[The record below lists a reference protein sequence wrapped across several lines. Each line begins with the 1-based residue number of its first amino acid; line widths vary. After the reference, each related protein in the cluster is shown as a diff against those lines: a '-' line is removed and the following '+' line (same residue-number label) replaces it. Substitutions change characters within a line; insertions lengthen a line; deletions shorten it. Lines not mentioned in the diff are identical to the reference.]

1 MLLPWQKAVLK
12 KVTDETAQT
21 KRFFFEVPEL
31 EQFNFA
37 PGQFVTFD
45 LPIHE
50 QKNKRWRS
58 YSIASAPDGS
68 NGFEL
73 VIVKLEG
80 GMGTAW
86 LWEHGVP
93 GIEISF
99 RGPQGKFVLPE
110 SIEEDIYMICTGT
123 GIAPFR
129 SMINHVYNLQ
139 LPHQH
144 IYLIFGTRKFGDAL
158 YMQEMK
164 SLQQRMP
171 AFEFYPTF
179 SRESADNH
187 LLLRTGYVHSVYQE
201 LILRNKKLHAIRGG
215 NGLMPAKFYLCG
227 WKNMIDDA
235 RQKIQAIGYDKK
247 DIHFELYG

>member
-158 YMQEMK
+158 YI
-164 SLQQRMP
+164 
-171 AFEFYPTF
+171 
-179 SRESADNH
+179 SRD
-187 LLLRTGYVHSVYQE
+187 
-201 LILRNKKLHAIRGG
+201 
-215 NGLMPAKFYLCG
+215 
-227 WKNMIDDA
+227 KN
-235 RQKIQAIGYDKK
+235 R
-247 DIHFELYG
+247 